1 MLHHM
6 AALAAVAMTALAG
19 VVAARAPAWPTAL
32 AGPAAAPHCT
42 GQVTHE
48 YSIFRDARPG
58 LAHALSAVALR
69 DGRLRAVWYE
79 GTRELSPDVRI
90 FTATFDGK
98 RWSVPRVIVEPD
110 KIGSAL
116 GRYVRK

>member
-1 MLHHM
+1 MWHHL
-6 AALAAVAMTALAG
+6 AALVAVAMTALAG
-19 VVAARAPAWPTAL
+19 FAALRAPTWPTAL
-32 AGPAAAPHCT
+32 AAPPPAPRCT
-42 GQVTHE
+42 GQEIYE

-98 RWSVPRVIVEPD
+98 RWSAPRVIVEPD
-110 KIGSAL
+110 Q
-116 GRYVRK
+116 